1 MNDAPDTTAE
11 QIAQTTRYTSY
22 TVFRRLSGLT
32 EDGELTTEQI
42 TEALGEVTPL
52 IESGADGGAEVL
64 GFYDV
69 SGFRAEADLMLW
81 LAAEE
86 PAALQ
91 RGLRE
96 FERSVVGTWL
106 HREWAGVGV
115 HRMAEF
121 AKGHIPSF
129 MDP

>member
-81 LAAEE
+81 LAAE
-86 PAALQ
+86 
-91 RGLRE
+91 
-96 FERSVVGTWL
+96 
-106 HREWAGVGV
+106 
-115 HRMAEF
+115 
-121 AKGHIPSF
+121 
-129 MDP
+129 

>member
-1 MNDAPDTTAE
+1 MNDAPATTAE

-32 EDGELTTEQI
+32 EDGELTEAQVA
-42 TEALGEVTPL
+42 EALAQVTPL
-52 IESGADGGAEVL
+52 IEAEGAEIL

-86 PAALQ
+86 PAAARPARVRAL
-91 RGLRE
+91 RGGHL
-96 FERSVVGTWL
+96 
-106 HREWAGVGV
+106 AAP
-115 HRMAEF
+115 RMGGGGRAPH
-121 AKGHIPSF
+121 G
-129 MDP
+129 